1 MGKDGLDIVD
11 CVNVLRGGVVELGDL
26 EGGTWRYRVRTRDV
40 WPAGDRDGVEG
51 RAMKCARC
59 GRPMRTARENY
70 LYRECGL
77 STVTLVGIE
86 VGRCRHCGEHEAVIP
101 RIDQLHRIIAVTMAR
116 KVPRLAP
123 EEIRFLRKHLG
134 WSGGDFAAHL
144 GVSAETVSRWENG
157 GATMGPAAER
167 LLRLAA
173 LTRAPATG
181 GDTLAVLKVVA
192 RERTAPRPLHVSITR
207 GVWSARAA

>member
-1 MGKDGLDIVD
+1 
-11 CVNVLRGGVVELGDL
+11 
-26 EGGTWRYRVRTRDV
+26 
-40 WPAGDRDGVEG
+40 
-51 RAMKCARC
+51 MKCGRC
-59 GRPMRTARENY
+59 GGPMKTATENY

-77 STVTLVGIE
+77 TTVTLVGIE

-101 RIDQLHRIIAVTMAR
+101 KIEQLHRIIALTTAR

-134 WSGGDFAAHL
+134 WSGGEFAAHL

-157 GATMGPAAER
+157 GATMGPVAER

-173 LTRAPATG
+173 LTRDPATG
-181 GDTLAVLKVVA
+181 DSLTILKEVA
-192 RERTAPRPLHVSITR
+192 RERPAARPFQVSLTR

>member
-1 MGKDGLDIVD
+1 M
-11 CVNVLRGGVVELGDL
+11 N
-26 EGGTWRYRVRTRDV
+26 
-40 WPAGDRDGVEG
+40 
-51 RAMKCARC
+51 CARC
-59 GRPMRTARENY
+59 GRPMRTGRENY

-77 STVTLVGIE
+77 TTVTLVGIE
-86 VGRCRHCGEHEAVIP
+86 VGRCRHCGEHEAIIP
-101 RIDQLHRIIAVTMAR
+101 KIEPLHRIIAVTLAR

-134 WSGGDFAAHL
+134 WSGGEFAAHL

-157 GATMGPAAER
+157 AAAMGPVAER

-173 LTRAPATG
+173 LTRDPAA
-181 GDTLAVLKVVA
+181 GDSLAVLKQVA
-192 RERTAPRPLHVSITR
+192 RERPAHRPLHVSITR